1 MLQHRSFTGILS
13 LVILTL
19 LAAGCAGLGGRN
31 PRLVSDSEIP
41 TVAVLPSVTAT
52 PTTSPSAIPGS
63 PTPDFM
69 AETRVA
75 LVTPTLPPSRT
86 PTPTW
91 TPSTTPSPTATPLPT
106 QIVLTPFPT
115 AIPLPSAT
123 PFQPAVIQPTPG
135 GVSAQPAAPV
145 NCAHAWFFSSRTPA
159 ACPAAAALNVPGA
172 SLAFERGYMFWTS
185 HEGMIYVLYADGN
198 QPAWDRFPDTFVE
211 GMPERDPNIVGPQGI
226 WQQPRRGFG
235 NIWRTTPT
243 VRDRLGW
250 ALREWEDA
258 YSITFQQA
266 DASAGG
272 TIYMNGPDGKI
283 YQLSGDRTHWSIFN
297 P

>member
-1 MLQHRSFTGILS
+1 MRQQRTFTRLLS
-13 LVILTL
+13 LLIFSL
-19 LAAGCAGLGGRN
+19 LAAGCAGS
-31 PRLVSDSEIP
+31 PRLVSDADIP

-52 PTTSPSAIPGS
+52 STSGPTETPIP

-86 PTPTW
+86 PSPTW
-91 TPSTTPSPTATPLPT
+91 TPSITPNPTVTPLPPSA
-106 QIVLTPFPT
+106 TPFPT

-123 PFQPAVIQPTPG
+123 PFQPIVILPTPG
-135 GVSAQPAAPV
+135 GISMPPAAPSS
-145 NCAHAWFFSSRTPA
+145 CTASWFFSSRTPA
-159 ACPAAAALNVPGA
+159 GCPTGSAQSVAAA
-172 SLAFERGYMFWTS
+172 SLAFERGQMFWTS

-198 QPAWDRFPDTFVE
+198 QPAWDRFADTFNE
-211 GMPERDPNIVGPQGI
+211 SMPERDPNIVGPQGI

-235 NIWRTTPT
+235 TIWRTTPG

-258 YSITFQQA
+258 YTMTYQQA

-283 YQLSGDRTHWSIFN
+283 YELRGDRAHWSIFN